1 MIREWVESLVTPCP
15 PARRELGYL
24 HELIAIA
31 ARHRRC
37 RAAWADHLAR
47 SRTAVVAA
55 VGRTPLRRTA
65 IVLGSGPLL
74 DLPLADLA
82 AAFERVVLIDAV
94 HPLAARWR
102 ARRYRNVELRTADV
116 SGVIEAL
123 RVRRPGDAL
132 PTPRP
137 CAALHQPDV
146 DLIISLNLLS
156 QLGVLPEEWL
166 RRRGGAAAAAQA
178 AAFGAL
184 VTQAHLDDLARC
196 RATVCL
202 ISDIEWL
209 RVDPAGRI
217 VERGSSI
224 FDVAPPEP
232 AEEWL
237 WSIAP
242 APEADP
248 LISEQRRVIVACNP
262 GKGNPGKGAQATG

>member
-37 RAAWADHLAR
+37 REAWADHLAR
-47 SRTAVVAA
+47 SRHAVRSAMGLA
-55 VGRTPLRRTA
+55 PRRRTA
-65 IVLGSGPLL
+65 LILGSGLLL
-74 DLPLADLA
+74 DVPLAELA
-82 AAFERVVLIDAV
+82 AAFERVVLVDAV
-94 HPLAARWR
+94 HPLAARWQ
-102 ARRYRNVELRTADV
+102 ARRHRNVELRTADV

-123 RVRRPGDAL
+123 RVWRTSDPL
-132 PTPRP
+132 PTPP
-137 CAALHQPDV
+137 SFAPLHEPDV
-146 DLIISLNLLS
+146 DLVISLNLLS

-166 RRRGGAAAAAQA
+166 RRRGGAAAAVHA
-178 AAFGAL
+178 AAFGAA

-202 ISDIEWL
+202 VSDVEWR

-224 FDVAPPEP
+224 FDVPSPAS

-248 LISEQRRVIVACNP
+248 LLSEQRRVVVAHDP
-262 GKGNPGKGAQATG
+262 GKGTQAAG

>member
-15 PARRELGYL
+15 AARRELGYL

-37 RAAWADHLAR
+37 RAAWANHLAR
-47 SRTAVVAA
+47 SRHAVLTAMGLAP
-55 VGRTPLRRTA
+55 RRRTA
-65 IVLGSGPLL
+65 IVLGSGLLL
-74 DLPLADLA
+74 DVPLAELA
-82 AAFERVVLIDAV
+82 AAFERVVLVDAV

-116 SGVIEAL
+116 SGVIEPL
-123 RVRRPGDAL
+123 RAWRSGDPL
-132 PTPRP
+132 PTSPSF
-137 CAALHQPDV
+137 AALHEPDV
-146 DLIISLNLLS
+146 DLVVSLNLLS

-178 AAFGAL
+178 AAFGAT
-184 VTQAHLDDLARC
+184 VTQAHLADLARC
-196 RATVCL
+196 RTTVCL
-202 ISDIEWL
+202 ISDVEWL

-217 VERGSSI
+217 VEHGSSI
-224 FDVAPPEP
+224 FDVAPPAP
-232 AEEWL
+232 ADEWL

-248 LISEQRRVIVACNP
+248 LISEQRRVIVAYNP
-262 GKGNPGKGAQATG
+262 GKGVQAAG